1 MRFSLFVPAL
11 FALAAVGCG
20 PSNPGAIDPNAVAN
34 GQFGAQ
40 IGGAGAPYGAGAGQ
54 YNPGQYGQPAQ
65 PQQPQGYGQYGQ
77 PAQPQPAQPAQPQQ
91 PAPAQGAA
99 GGSAN
104 PINAAMLTP
113 ALTML
118 AQGEVQGSQPE
129 GGAFAGQF
137 QEGQTLEQPLTLNP
151 GKCYTVIGA
160 AAGPSQLDLQIV
172 VHQPPFPPAVVSQ
185 SSTQGPQAVLGGKSA
200 CWKNLSPI
208 PIPAKVIVKATRGA
222 GMAAAQ
228 VYSK

>member
-1 MRFSLFVPAL
+1 MRLFFVIPAL
-11 FALAAVGCG
+11 FALSSAGCG
-20 PSNPGAIDPNAVAN
+20 ASTKGAIDPALAA
-34 GQFGAQ
+34 GQGQYGGQ
-40 IGGAGAPYGAGAGQ
+40 IGSAAGQ
-54 YNPGQYGQPAQ
+54 YNPGVGQPGPGQYNPGQPQ
-65 PQQPQGYGQYGQ
+65 PQQPV
-77 PAQPQPAQPAQPQQ
+77 PAQPQPQPQQ
-91 PAPAQGAA
+91 PAQGAA
-99 GGSAN
+99 GGSAS

-113 ALTML
+113 ALTLL

-160 AAGPSQLDLQIV
+160 SAGIQQLDASIV
-172 VHQPPFPPAVVSQ
+172 LHQPPFPPAVVSQ
-185 SSTQGPQAVLGGKSA
+185 SNTQGPQAVLGGKGA

-208 PIPAKVIVKATRGA
+208 PLPAKVILKATRGA
-222 GMAAAQ
+222 GMAAGQ